1 MKKVF
6 STLFIMVLMVSAFS
20 LSIKDGKIFDE
31 NDWSVELKEY
41 NSIVL
46 IDPSTTEVA
55 FLLGAE
61 DKVKAIGHTSR
72 SPIWPYDKTV
82 NMETVGTITK
92 PSLEKVLY
100 YKPDLVILNGMITE
114 FGETLRGHDINVL
127 TMSADGIEDILDN
140 LEISGIIFG
149 KEREAIEMAQTKKAL
164 LKKIKKD
171 IKKKPL
177 NMKGAFL
184 YSTNPIMGFNADSLP
199 GQILEIMGVENI
211 TNGITAARP
220 ILSPEYILKENPDF
234 LIGAM
239 SIKKPEDILNANPMI
254 NKTNAGKNKNILLV
268 DSSKILRPSPR
279 IIEEIE
285 SLYKEL
291 SNINN

>member
-239 SIKKPEDILNANPMI
+239 SIKKPEDILNASPMI

-285 SLYKEL
+285 SLYEEL